1 MSGHTPGPWI
11 LMDGRTFDTQSGK
24 FFLSYGSVP
33 GTGEWLFKSPT
44 ELDRNA
50 VLIAAAPD
58 LYCSL
63 KELLDIC
70 RSKCSPLDEQLL
82 PNKTNEQAM
91 IDACYV
97 LDRVRKI

>member
-11 LMDGRTFDTQSGK
+11 LMDGRTFDTPSGK

-50 VLIAAAPD
+50 VLIAAAP
-58 LYCSL
+58 
-63 KELLDIC
+63 ELLAAAENVI
-70 RSKCSPLDEQLL
+70 REWEKGELEPAEIRYLQRAV
-82 PNKTNEQAM
+82 NKAKGEG
-91 IDACYV
+91 
-97 LDRVRKI
+97 